1 MGGNTISDTTKV
13 SSSRDNKGG
22 GNIMAVDGINGL
34 LWACNNNNNRQVRTP
49 TTVTTEASSPES
61 KFENNNDD
69 DFSSSDDQRHL
80 SQTDHHIRSLDQDG
94 SLNEVAGSQ
103 SMLSQELV
111 IETGYLSDIELSQ
124 ETQPESSIGMAKRL
138 GLLSQTQDDDDE
150 EEEQEHQV
158 DQSDTT
164 NESLPLTGGGAK
176 QLQESD
182 QQQHDTPPK
191 VSEKDDIQTEVK
203 KSPLDH
209 ESISHE
215 SPKQEAEKL
224 QLSGLELLTQ
234 VGSNEAD
241 KLTSIRA
248 TNSSP
253 IGGGIIAIQANTS
266 PTDTQIRESEGF
278 GSLLDAVAKISE
290 QEETVEGGG
299 GMPVLWQSS
308 SPSDNPLHLFSNVPA
323 IAECTSTKRDPSTRK
338 RTNTPKIAKPS
349 LSIKAHASKKRK
361 TETQKEKEKLRREKQ
376 ENENKKAQAIAKK
389 AAMIAERTIA
399 DPSIA
404 KKLLLSMALK
414 RENPR
419 SKPEN
424 LPGKG
429 HVIQEGFFWVSKVC
443 SYSAVGESKNTIEC
457 NASQI
462 FILPF

>member
-1 MGGNTISDTTKV
+1 MGGNTISDTTNKV
-13 SSSRDNKGG
+13 SSLRDNKGNN
-22 GNIMAVDGINGL
+22 NIMAVDGINGL
-34 LWACNNNNNRQVRTP
+34 LWACNNNNNRSVRTP

-61 KFENNNDD
+61 KSYENNNDD
-69 DFSSSDDQRHL
+69 DDLSVCGDQRHL

-111 IETGYLSDIELSQ
+111 IETGAGYLSDIELSQ

-138 GLLSQTQDDDDE
+138 GLLSQTQE
-150 EEEQEHQV
+150 EEEEEEHQEV
-158 DQSDTT
+158 DQLETT
-164 NESLPLTGGGAK
+164 IESLPLTGGGAK
-176 QLQESD
+176 QFQESN
-182 QQQHDTPPK
+182 QQHDDTPPK
-191 VSEKDDIQTEVK
+191 ISEKVDIPTEAK
-203 KSPLDH
+203 KSPIDDA
-209 ESISHE
+209 SISRE
-215 SPKQEAEKL
+215 SPKQEMTEKV

-241 KLTSIRA
+241 KLTSTRA
-248 TNSSP
+248 SNSSP
-253 IGGGIIAIQANTS
+253 IDGGGYTGIIQANASTS
-266 PTDTQIRESEGF
+266 TDAQIRESEGF
-278 GSLLDAVAKISE
+278 GSLLDAVAKITE
-290 QEETVEGGG
+290 QEETVEGSG

-308 SPSDNPLHLFSNVPA
+308 SSSDNPLHLFSNVPA
-323 IAECTSTKRDPSTRK
+323 IAESTTSTKRDPSTRK
-338 RTNTPKIAKPS
+338 RTNTPKIANPQ
-349 LSIKAHASKKRK
+349 LSIKAYASKKRK

-429 HVIQEGFFWVSKVC
+429 HVIQEGFFWVSKVS
-443 SYSAVGESKNTIEC
+443 SYSAAGETKNANE
-457 NASQI
+457 
-462 FILPF
+462 

>member
-1 MGGNTISDTTKV
+1 MGGNTISDSTKV
-13 SSSRDNKGG
+13 SSSRDNKGVD
-22 GNIMAVDGINGL
+22 NMMAVDGINGL

-138 GLLSQTQDDDDE
+138 GLLSQTQVE

-158 DQSDTT
+158 DQLDST

-182 QQQHDTPPK
+182 QQHDTPPK
-191 VSEKDDIQTEVK
+191 ISEKNDIQTEVK

-248 TNSSP
+248 SNSSP
-253 IGGGIIAIQANTS
+253 IGGGITAIQANIS
-266 PTDTQIRESEGF
+266 PTDAQIRESEGF
-278 GSLLDAVAKISE
+278 GSLLDAVAKITE
-290 QEETVEGGG
+290 QEETVESGG

-323 IAECTSTKRDPSTRK
+323 IAESTSTKRDPSTRK
-338 RTNTPKIAKPS
+338 RTHTPKIANPS
-349 LSIKAHASKKRK
+349 LSIKAYASKKRK

-429 HVIQEGFFWVSKVC
+429 HVIQEGFFWVSKVRLC
-443 SYSAVGESKNTIEC
+443 SAAGETKNTNE
-457 NASQI
+457 
-462 FILPF
+462 

>member
-13 SSSRDNKGG
+13 DSFRDNKGG
-22 GNIMAVDGINGL
+22 DDIMAVDGINGL

-69 DFSSSDDQRHL
+69 DFSSSDENQRHL

-138 GLLSQTQDDDDE
+138 GLLSQTQEEEEEEGE
-150 EEEQEHQV
+150 EEEQQV
-158 DQSDTT
+158 DQLDTT
-164 NESLPLTGGGAK
+164 NESLPLNGGGAK
-176 QLQESD
+176 QLEESD
-182 QQQHDTPPK
+182 QQHDTSPK
-191 VSEKDDIQTEVK
+191 ISEEKNVQTEFK

-209 ESISHE
+209 ESISYE
-215 SPKQEAEKL
+215 PPKQEAEKL

-248 TNSSP
+248 SKSSP
-253 IGGGIIAIQANTS
+253 IGGGITAIQVNTS
-266 PTDTQIRESEGF
+266 STDAQIRESEGF
-278 GSLLDAVAKISE
+278 GSLLDAIAKVTE
-290 QEETVEGGG
+290 QEEIVEGGG

-323 IAECTSTKRDPSTRK
+323 IAESTTTKRDPSTRK
-338 RTNTPKIAKPS
+338 RTNTPKIANPS
-349 LSIKAHASKKRK
+349 LSIKAYASKKRK

-429 HVIQEGFFWVSKVC
+429 HVIQEGFFWVSKVSLC
-443 SYSAVGESKNTIEC
+443 SAAGETNSTNESM
-457 NASQI
+457 NE
-462 FILPF
+462 